1 MKKSQIPSLAIILIT
16 AALLRFP
23 LVSQGFFAFTT
34 DQGRDLLAVKDIVEN
49 LNLTLIGPTTGLP
62 GIFYGPWWYYFLSP
76 LFFISQGNV
85 QTIAVIFAAI
95 GVATIVLL
103 YLLIKKVTSNIA
115 VALFA
120 AATAA
125 MSGPFI
131 NSSSQIWSPSLVLP
145 LMTAYVFSLH
155 KILQKNPAPLWFLT
169 LGASCALIADS
180 GAAFGIMLTVAT
192 IVTGVFF
199 KINFSGKNFSL
210 FFLGIVLV
218 LLPRI
223 IFDLRNDFLITKSA
237 INWITAPSIYQE
249 NLTLVQRMIN
259 RLDMFYLNFAQTF
272 AQSSKLLAT
281 IPLAILIFSLAKAK
295 VQLLANSLFKFLLTI
310 VFLIFL
316 GFTLFPDAVW
326 DYYLAGLPII
336 FTFLLVFALAQIPAK
351 NKIYLPIFI
360 FVLLAVNFRP
370 KILSPFSITWQGDGA
385 VYRNQIRVI
394 DDLKNELKGD
404 YSLFIYSPS
413 GTDYPFHYILGYY
426 HKTGQIDL
434 PEDGQRRMYLILRD
448 DQTHSFMPTGWYGD
462 KTRNKTKLQ
471 QRREYTGNIIVEKHE
486 RQ

>member
-1 MKKSQIPSLAIILIT
+1 MKKSQILALAIIFIT

-23 LVSQGFFAFTT
+23 LIAQGFFAFTT
-34 DQGRDLLAVKDIVEN
+34 DQGRDLLAVKDMVEN

-85 QTIAVIFAAI
+85 QTIAIIFAAI
-95 GVATIVLL
+95 GEATIVLL
-103 YLLIKKVTSNIA
+103 YFLIKKLTSNTA
-115 VALFA
+115 VSLFA

-125 MSGPFI
+125 ISGPFI
-131 NSSSQIWSPSLVLP
+131 TSSSLIWSPSLVLP
-145 LMTAYVFSLH
+145 LMTAYVFSLY
-155 KILQKNPAPLWFLT
+155 KIFQKSPAPLWFLI

-192 IVTGVFF
+192 IVTAVFF
-199 KINFSGKNFSL
+199 KTNFSGKNFSF

-249 NLTLVQRMIN
+249 KLTLVQRMIN

-272 AQSSKLLAT
+272 AQSSKLAAT
-281 IPLAILIFSLAKAK
+281 VPLAILIFSLAKAK
-295 VQLLANSLFKFLLTI
+295 AQLLANSLFKFLLAI

-360 FVLLAVNFRP
+360 FILLAVNFRT
-370 KILSPFSITWQGDGA
+370 KIFSPFSITWQGDGA

-394 DDLKNELKGD
+394 DDLKNELKGN
-404 YSLFIYSPS
+404 YSLYIYSPS

-434 PEDGQRRMYLILRD
+434 PKDGQRRMYLLLRD

-462 KTRNKTKLQ
+462 KTRDKTKLQ